1 MKLEGRVV
9 NRSVLGFEQNG
20 GRPCSR
26 DRCPGR
32 SKGGAG
38 GAGPWAAQDG
48 GRSQDTGRSPVPA
61 EERQEGGCAS
71 HVLGGPEPQ
80 NHQPRGHRVLTTV
93 TDESIMTRATA
104 KTTYTVWNFPKT
116 ELQKGKVKSEGS
128 EGGLIAG
135 VATAVRSARGDSRAG
150 RGLQWEVTRPVSAR
164 PARGARLGRASRPL
178 LKTAQDGHPPGG
190 DRGSRRLCE
199 RSGLGFPGPLRK
211 AHSLQT
217 PSSPHGTASPPRL
230 AALAFCVKPLQQPAK
245 PLLPRWVPMR
255 MRGRSPGPQTW
266 GWGPQGPLPSERPRT
281 LAGLAGGRHP
291 KRFF

>member
-1 MKLEGRVV
+1 MADAHAAET
-9 NRSVLGFEQNG
+9 
-20 GRPCSR
+20 
-26 DRCPGR
+26 
-32 SKGGAG
+32 GAP
-38 GAGPWAAQDG
+38 AGPRAELAERAPGPRRTGGDPRTQAAALFQQRR
-48 GRSQDTGRSPVPA
+48 GRKVAVRVTSS
-61 EERQEGGCAS
+61 
-71 HVLGGPEPQ
+71 GGPEPQ

-150 RGLQWEVTRPVSAR
+150 RGLQREVTRPVSAR

-230 AALAFCVKPLQQPAK
+230 AALAFCGKPLQQPAK

-281 LAGLAGGRHP
+281 LAGLAGGGHP